1 MWCGNSQKNVGVK
14 VPVKAAKPGVMFVEQ
29 PGWAPVPQQPL
40 NTELPCWSTYF
51 SSYCPPSPTPVQ
63 LYCQTGISPDSKW
76 PSNIVAPVKQ
86 VKLLTGQN
94 SRISPHLPF

>member
-40 NTELPCWSTYF
+40 NTELPCWSTCKIIAGMLDVVYAVAMA
-51 SSYCPPSPTPVQ
+51 PPLLVGTSPPGRE
-63 LYCQTGISPDSKW
+63 LNG
-76 PSNIVAPVKQ
+76 A
-86 VKLLTGQN
+86 LAL
-94 SRISPHLPF
+94 